1 MLFIAEI
8 ILTIFAW
15 RNGWRWISLIPVGIC
30 VLLGFTAGY
39 TAGLSGATSPNVGWL
54 VIFDFIAI
62 ITLIVMI
69 NKKPKSGTD
78 ETKKL
83 LND

>member
-1 MLFIAEI
+1 MLFIIEV

-30 VLLGFTAGY
+30 VLLGFTAGFS
-39 TAGLSGATSPNVGWL
+39 AGLSGATSLNAGWL
-54 VIFDFIAI
+54 VIFDVIAI
-62 ITLIVMI
+62 IALIVMI
-69 NKKPKSGTD
+69 NKKPKSD